1 MATVLLSKPSVDA
14 IKLLNRAVNR
24 NSTNVDAVGSAT
36 SRARA
41 LAARVEGCGSEVGR
55 KCPNGREADIPE
67 IRTSNCNPDFRTCAT
82 TRITNPVPVGWDA
95 IIITIRSE
103 EPSDAFVRR
112 AANDTSG
119 LTLCRVVGVG
129 NDNHPNEGSD

>member
-1 MATVLLSKPSVDA
+1 MATVLLSKPIADA
-14 IKLLNRAVNR
+14 TKLLNRAVR
-24 NSTNVDAVGSAT
+24 NSTNIDAGSAS
-36 SRARA
+36 SRPRA

-67 IRTSNCNPDFRTCAT
+67 IRTSDCNPDFRTCAT
-82 TRITNPVPVGWDA
+82 TRIPNPVPVGWDA

-119 LTLCRVVGVG
+119 
-129 NDNHPNEGSD
+129 

>member
-1 MATVLLSKPSVDA
+1 MATVLLANPRVDA

-24 NSTNVDAVGSAT
+24 NSTNVDAVGSAS

-82 TRITNPVPVGWDA
+82 TQIPNPVPVGLDA
-95 IIITIRSE
+95 IIITISSQQS
-103 EPSDAFVRR
+103 SDAFGRT
-112 AANDTSG
+112 AAD
-119 LTLCRVVGVG
+119 
-129 NDNHPNEGSD
+129 